1 MRGLLPVPTPSAVPR
16 TTAMISRRLS
26 AVLAAG
32 LFALPPLAADDWPE
46 FRGPT
51 GQGHA
56 TAKGLP
62 TEWSPAKNVAWKTAV
77 AGAGW
82 STPAIAGGTV
92 YLTTGVA
99 DGAGGVSLRALAF
112 DAQTGAPRWETEVFA
127 ATEAS
132 VQPMHAKNS
141 PASPTAIVADG
152 RVYVHFGHHG
162 TAALDLA
169 GKVRWRQNALGYDP
183 VHGNGGSPVLVDG
196 KLVFTA
202 DGAKAPFVA
211 ALHAATGELA
221 WKTPRNT
228 TVKQNFS
235 FATPLVITVAGR
247 TQIIAPGSGAVTALD
262 PADGRELW
270 RVRYGGGYSVVPRP
284 VFAQGLLF
292 VATGFMRADLLAIRP
307 DGAGDVTD
315 THVAWRTTKGAPLTP
330 SVVAVGEEL
339 YGVSDAGLATCWDA
353 KTGTVHWQEKIDG
366 NYSASPIANNGKIYF
381 LSENGIG
388 TVVAAEKTYRKIAVN
403 KFEERALAS
412 YAVADGALFART
424 EKHLWRIGAK

>member
-1 MRGLLPVPTPSAVPR
+1 MAALAVIR
-16 TTAMISRRLS
+16 
-26 AVLAAG
+26 
-32 LFALPPLAADDWPE
+32 LAADEWPE

-56 TAKGLP
+56 AGRGLP
-62 TEWSPAKNVAWKTAV
+62 TEWSPTKNVAWKSAV

-92 YLTTGVA
+92 YLTSGVPNGTGGVA
-99 DGAGGVSLRALAF
+99 LRALAL
-112 DAQTGAPRWETEVFA
+112 DAKTGALRWETEVFTA
-127 ATEAS
+127 AEATL
-132 VQPMHAKNS
+132 QPMHAKNS
-141 PASPTAIVADG
+141 PASPTPLVAG
-152 RVYVHFGHHG
+152 ERVYVHFGHYG
-162 TAALDLA
+162 TAALDRA
-169 GKVRWRQNALGYDP
+169 GKVLWRQNALGYDP
-183 VHGNGGSPVLVDG
+183 VHGNGGSPVLVDD
-196 KLVFTA
+196 KLIFTA

-221 WKTPRNT
+221 WKTPRSA
-228 TVKQNFS
+228 TVKQTFS
-235 FATPLVITVAGR
+235 FATPLVITVGGR
-247 TQIIAPGSGAVTALD
+247 TQVIAPGSGAVTAHD
-262 PADGRELW
+262 PANGRELW
-270 RVRYGGGYSVVPRP
+270 RVNYGGGFSVVPRP
-284 VFAQGLLF
+284 VLAQGLLF

-353 KTGTVHWQEKIDG
+353 KTGAVHWQEKIDG
-366 NYSASPIANNGKIYF
+366 NYSASPIANDGKIYF

-388 TVVAAEKTYRKIAVN
+388 TVVAAAKTFRKIAVN
-403 KFEERALAS
+403 KLEERALAS
-412 YAVADGALFART
+412 YAVADGALFVRT